1 MPSKKKDEDELDLK
15 ELLGLDNLSSKK
27 KTKKELSEDQK
38 QILRDR
44 LVKMREVAKANRE
57 AKKSNTTSNDGSSSI
72 KTEDIFEKRY
82 KDNFDM
88 LSHKLNAISNDVAEM
103 KLMKQKKAEDKSKLL
118 LQKKEEELAKQNA
131 LELEKQREIEV
142 KQKLNSASIQK
153 QNEPVNQV
161 VNNVVIQNPPSNHE
175 IPAVKLSFR
184 QRFKNSTY

>member
-44 LVKMREVAKANRE
+44 LVKMREIAKANRE
-57 AKKSNTTSNDGSSSI
+57 AKKTNTPSNEGSSSI

-88 LSHKLNAISNDVAEM
+88 LSHKLNTISNDVAEM
-103 KLMKQKKAEDKSKLL
+103 KLMKQKKAEDKSKVL
-118 LQKKEEELAKQNA
+118 LQKKEEEIAKQNA

-142 KQKLNSASIQK
+142 KQKLTAASIEK
-153 QNEPVNQV
+153 QNEPAV
-161 VNNVVIQNPPSNHE
+161 VNNVVIKDPPSSTPEN
-175 IPAVKLSFR
+175 PAVKLSFR
-184 QRFKNSTY
+184 QRFKNSAY